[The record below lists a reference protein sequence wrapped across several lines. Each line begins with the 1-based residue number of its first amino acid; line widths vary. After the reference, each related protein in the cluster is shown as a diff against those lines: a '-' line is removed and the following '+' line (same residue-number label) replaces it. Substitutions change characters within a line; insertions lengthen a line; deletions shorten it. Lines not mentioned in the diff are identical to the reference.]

1 MNKLAIKTCLIILV
15 LFSCSDISVHA
26 APTKITIGHQH
37 WRKQVLPDKRLRPE
51 LSRLELLRQDNQTFQ
66 DRECRGR
73 RDVTANR
80 LQENEKL

>member
-51 LSRLELLRQDNQTFQ
+51 LSRLELLRPDNQTFK
-66 DRECRGR
+66 DESAEAPA
-73 RDVTANR
+73 TAT
-80 LQENEKL
+80 